1 MEARLDDTDRDRG
14 LHPAGMH
21 QSSTALG
28 AMGVLL
34 LLPWELEA
42 GLGDLV
48 EAVVGLLLEE
58 VVDPW
63 AYVVRWVVLDVLL
76 RRTMLQWVALGI

>member
-28 AMGVLL
+28 VMEVLL
-34 LLPWELEA
+34 LLPWELET

-48 EAVVGLLLEE
+48 EAVVG
-58 VVDPW
+58 
-63 AYVVRWVVLDVLL
+63 
-76 RRTMLQWVALGI
+76 

>member
-28 AMGVLL
+28 AMRVLL
-34 LLPWELEA
+34 LLPWGLETA
-42 GLGDLV
+42 LGDLV
-48 EAVVGLLLEE
+48 EVVVG
-58 VVDPW
+58 
-63 AYVVRWVVLDVLL
+63 
-76 RRTMLQWVALGI
+76 

>member
-34 LLPWELEA
+34 LLLPWELKT

-48 EAVVGLLLEE
+48 EAVVG
-58 VVDPW
+58 
-63 AYVVRWVVLDVLL
+63 
-76 RRTMLQWVALGI
+76 